1 MQKTDILIGFILG
14 IIGSFIGV
22 FLFITFFT
30 EFGFADGIIALKSQ
44 NSLGKLIA
52 LGAVINVILFFGL
65 LKFNKELMAR
75 GVVLATII
83 LTIVTLFV

>member
-1 MQKTDILIGFILG
+1 MRKTDLLIGFIIG
-14 IIGSFIGV
+14 ITGAFIGV
-22 FLFITFFT
+22 FLFITLFT
-30 EFGFADGIIALKSQ
+30 DFEFADGVIALESQ

-52 LGAVINVILFFGL
+52 LGAVINVIVFFAL

-75 GVVLATII
+75 GVVFATII